1 MRRSLDSGKI
11 KSIDEKGL
19 NLELSDNIIGFIQ
32 KTNLAKDKLEQKIE
46 RFAVISGNAEIEL
59 RKIGEEKTIK
69 FNFDGHNP
77 SYIDMPV
84 WHTHNMK
91 NVGQKPLVTL
101 FWINEF
107 YDENDPDTFFEKV

>member
-1 MRRSLDSGKI
+1 MLSCEAGLKLLFAS
-11 KSIDEKGL
+11 GL
-19 NLELSDNIIGFIQ
+19 NS
-32 KTNLAKDKLEQKIE
+32 
-46 RFAVISGNAEIEL
+46 
-59 RKIGEEKTIK
+59 IK

-107 YDENDPDTFFEKV
+107 YDENDPYTFFEKV